1 MELNGRPVKAPYEPA
16 VMRGCPGVSV
26 ETCGAEGRQQSLGKR
41 YNRGLGHFR
50 VKTMGPIVI
59 PPLTF
64 GTFSTNP
71 LHPQI
76 NHVGMSASRHWPES
90 RGLFKSVYS
99 LCWVHF
105 LQIYAGYLLE
115 AITQGGKHMDSLL

>member
-1 MELNGRPVKAPYEPA
+1 
-16 VMRGCPGVSV
+16 
-26 ETCGAEGRQQSLGKR
+26 
-41 YNRGLGHFR
+41 
-50 VKTMGPIVI
+50 MGPIVI

-76 NHVGMSASRHWPES
+76 NHVGMSTSRHWPES
-90 RGLFKSVYS
+90 RGLFKSVCS

-105 LQIYAGYLLE
+105 PQIYVVYLLE
-115 AITQGGKHMDSLL
+115 AITQGGKHRTHCCEDQTQHTSSTHWIYMFL